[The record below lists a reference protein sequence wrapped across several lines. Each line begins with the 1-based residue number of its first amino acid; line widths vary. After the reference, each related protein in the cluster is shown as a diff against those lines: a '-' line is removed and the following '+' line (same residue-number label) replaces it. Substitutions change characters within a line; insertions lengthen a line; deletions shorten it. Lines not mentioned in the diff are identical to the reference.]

1 MLPRFVTAALAYFK
15 GDSGKQVLE
24 DHHSGATLTGVRQ
37 VFHSGVSRNLDPRRI
52 AAILREA
59 DEGIPQRLMELA
71 EEIEEKFPQYI
82 SVLGTRKRQVA
93 QLPMTVVAAKNG
105 SEIDKQIAEAVQE
118 DLVDSGVIDRALFDM
133 LDAVGKGYS
142 LSEIIWDTSGPH
154 FKPAKIEHVD
164 PRFVRFDRATMRIPM
179 LLGDSGQDEV
189 LTPFKY
195 VWLELKAK
203 SGIPVRGGIVRAAVW
218 CWLFQNFSL
227 KDWVQFVEI
236 YGLPLRIGKYPIGAS
251 ENDKK
256 ELLLA
261 VAHLASDAAGII
273 PQNMLIEFKETANKG
288 SSADLYERLCKY
300 MDEAVSKM
308 VLGQTGTT
316 DATGASGLGSGTEHT
331 QVREDI
337 ERADANAL
345 SAALNECLVKSY
357 VMFNFGEQPRYPWLR
372 IGRDDEAD
380 AQLMITAAEK
390 LVPLGFKIVQ
400 SDIRQAVGF
409 TEPKDGDELFT
420 PPAAPAPT
428 TPVTS
433 DIGPAVARALAAS
446 VKGDAIDPVVAAIL
460 SDWQPMMEP
469 VMGQIETAIASAKTF
484 EEARANLA
492 KIDPNMAKFAE
503 LMFSAKFQ
511 AVGGG
516 ALGAT
521 VK

>member
-1 MLPRFVTAALAYFK
+1 MLPKFITGLLAYFK

-24 DHHSGATLTGVRQ
+24 EHHSGATLTGVRQ
-37 VFHSGVSRNLDPRRI
+37 VFHSGISRNLDPRRI

-59 DEGIPQRLMELA
+59 DEGNPQRLMALA

-105 SEIDKQIAEAVQE
+105 SEIDKQISEAVQE
-118 DLVDSGVIDRALFDM
+118 DLIDSGVIDRVLFDM

-142 LSEIIWDTSGPH
+142 LCEIIWDTSGPR

-179 LLGDSGQDEV
+179 LLGDSGQDEM

-195 VWLELKAK
+195 IWLELKAK

-227 KDWVQFVEI
+227 EDWVQFAEV

-251 ENDKK
+251 EDDKK
-256 ELLLA
+256 ALLLG
-261 VAHLASDAAGII
+261 VAHLASDAAAII
-273 PQNMLIEFKETANKG
+273 PQNMLIEFQETANKG
-288 SSADLYERLCKY
+288 SSADLYEHLCKY

-316 DATGASGLGSGTEHT
+316 DATGAKGFGSGTEHT

-337 ERADANAL
+337 ERADANAV
-345 SAALNECLVKSY
+345 SAALNEYLVKPY

-380 AQLMITAAEK
+380 AQLMITAAKE

-409 TEPKDGDELFT
+409 TEPKDGDELLT
-420 PPAAPAPT
+420 APA
-428 TPVTS
+428 TPS
-433 DIGPAVARALAAS
+433 LALSGNPAIARALAAAH
-446 VKGDAIDPVVAAIL
+446 KGDTIDPIVEAIL
-460 SDWQPMMEP
+460 SDWQPMMSP
-469 VMGQIETAIASAKTF
+469 IMGQIEMAIASAETF

-503 LMFSAKFQ
+503 MMFSAKFQ
-511 AVGGG
+511 AAGGG